1 MEITVDEQDGTIVV
15 HVAGEVDLECSV
27 ELRDVLLDGIA
38 RSLDVVVDLQG
49 VPLIDSS
56 GIASLLEAYQAAREK
71 ETGFVLA
78 GISSGVMRV
87 LKLARLEE
95 VLPTAAD
102 VDAALKQLA

>member
-1 MEITVDEQDGTIVV
+1 MEITVDEQDGTVVV
-15 HVAGEVDLECSV
+15 HVVGEVDLECSV

-71 ETGFVLA
+71 GTGFVLA
-78 GISSGVMRV
+78 GIGSGVMRV

-102 VDAALKQLA
+102 VDAALKQLT

>member
-1 MEITVDEQDGTIVV
+1 MEITVDEQDDTLVV
-15 HVAGEVDLECSV
+15 HVVGEVDLDCSM
-27 ELRDVLLDGIA
+27 ELRDSLLDGIERGLA
-38 RSLDVVVDLQG
+38 VVVDLRG

-56 GIASLLEAYQAAREK
+56 GVASLLEAYQAAREK

-78 GISSGVMRV
+78 GIGSGVMRV

-102 VDAALKQLA
+102 VDAALKHLS